1 MYWSAF
7 DSYILC
13 SYSPFRSLSLPSS
26 TFNASLGIPM
36 PARRAP
42 SIASVAQ
49 SRAPSPTPDE
59 EETQFFDT
67 VDELQQH
74 GINVQDI
81 LKLKSAA
88 INTVFGVSMTT
99 RRQMLKIKGMSEAK
113 VEKIKEA
120 AHKILGSSFATGV
133 EVQDKRKRVNI
144 ISTGSKSVD
153 GILGGGLMS
162 QSISEGNTPLFTWVL
177 KPCQR
182 QCTVY
187 GEFRT
192 GKTQL
197 AHTMSVVAQLPP
209 EMGGA
214 SGKVAYIDTEGTLFV
229 SPCAPLLELA
239 QAPFARIELGRL
251 RTDLALTAI
260 WLLKI
265 FYMHALSTASTRW
278 NSSMNA
284 PYDLLKIKTF
294 ACLYNVII
302 DSIMALFRVD
312 YSGRGELS
320 ERQQKLA
327 QMLSKLTKLSEEYN
341 IAILLTNQVQSDPG
355 ATMTFVAG
363 GALKPI
369 GGHIL
374 SHASATRMFLRKGRA
389 EERVAKLVDS
399 PDRPESEASYK
410 LDEGGWADV

>member
-1 MYWSAF
+1 MTRPHG
-7 DSYILC
+7 L
-13 SYSPFRSLSLPSS
+13 
-26 TFNASLGIPM
+26 T
-36 PARRAP
+36 
-42 SIASVAQ
+42 
-49 SRAPSPTPDE
+49 
-59 EETQFFDT
+59 
-67 VDELQQH
+67 

-88 INTVFGVSMTT
+88 INTVSGVNMTT

-120 AHKILGSSFATGV
+120 AHKILGSSFSTGV
-133 EVQDKRKRVNI
+133 ELQDKRKRVLT
-144 ISTGSKSVD
+144 ISTGSKAVD
-153 GILGGGLMS
+153 AILGGGVMS
-162 QSISEGNTPLFTWVL
+162 QSISEGERAASVDNGS
-177 KPCQR
+177 
-182 QCTVY
+182 VY

-209 EMGGA
+209 DLGGA
-214 SGKVAYIDTEGTLFV
+214 SGKERFVRIASGLSQID
-229 SPCAPLLELA
+229 
-239 QAPFARIELGRL
+239 LG
-251 RTDLALTAI
+251 
-260 WLLKI
+260 
-265 FYMHALSTASTRW
+265 STATWRSKISCMREPLTMELINECSQRF
-278 NSSMNA
+278 A
-284 PYDLLKIKTF
+284 EDKDFRLLI
-294 ACLYNVII
+294 V

-312 YSGRGELS
+312 FSGRGELG

>member
-1 MYWSAF
+1 
-7 DSYILC
+7 
-13 SYSPFRSLSLPSS
+13 
-26 TFNASLGIPM
+26 M
-36 PARRAP
+36 PPRRAP
-42 SIASVAQ
+42 SQGSAVP
-49 SRAPSPTPDE
+49 SRPTSPDDLDDGPG
-59 EETQFFDT
+59 FDT

-74 GINVQDI
+74 VRIFIPEPIPLALNSSSFAFINQGINMQDI
-81 LKLKSAA
+81 LKLKAAA
-88 INTVFGVSMTT
+88 INTVSGVTMTT
-99 RRQMLKIKGMSEAK
+99 RRQLLKIKGMSEAK

-120 AHKILGSSFATGV
+120 ANKILGSSFSTGV
-133 EVQDKRKRVNI
+133 EVQDKRKRVLV

-153 GILGGGLMS
+153 AILG
-162 QSISEGNTPLFTWVL
+162 
-177 KPCQR
+177 
-182 QCTVY
+182 VY

-197 AHTMSVVAQLPP
+197 AHTMSVAAQLPP
-209 EMGGA
+209 DLGGA
-214 SGKVAYIDTEGTLFV
+214 SGKVAYIDTEGTFRPDRIKAIADRFGVDGNMALENILYARAFN
-229 SPCAPLLELA
+229 SEHQMELINECSLRFAEDKDFRLL
-239 QAPFARIELGRL
+239 I
-251 RTDLALTAI
+251 
-260 WLLKI
+260 
-265 FYMHALSTASTRW
+265 
-278 NSSMNA
+278 
-284 PYDLLKIKTF
+284 
-294 ACLYNVII
+294 V

-327 QMLSKLTKLSEEYN
+327 Q
-341 IAILLTNQVQSDPG
+341 ICVLLTNQVQSDPG